1 MRLLHRTMFTD
12 APASVVLIR
21 MLVGGVYLSE
31 GIQKFLYPELR
42 GAGRFATLGI
52 PSPEFFGPFV
62 GAVEIACGA
71 LILLGLLTRLAVI
84 PTLVIMAV
92 AVYTTQLP
100 VFEKDGFWFMA
111 NRIRTDYSMVLGAAF
126 LLVAGGGRWS
136 LDALLTGRREH
147 LRTHDSRG
155 STP

>member
-1 MRLLHRTMFTD
+1 MGLLRRIISTD

-21 MLVGGVYLSE
+21 LLVGGVYLSE

-42 GAGRFATLGI
+42 GAGRFSTLGI

-62 GAVEIACGA
+62 GVVEIACGA
-71 LILLGLLTRLAVI
+71 LILVGLLTRLAVV

-100 VFEKDGFWFMA
+100 VLEKEGFWFMA
-111 NRIRTDYSMVLGAAF
+111 NRIRTDYSMVLGAVF
-126 LLVAGGGRWS
+126 LLLVGGGRWS
-136 LDALLTGRREH
+136 LDYAVGRRGGAGV
-147 LRTHDSRG
+147 RG
-155 STP
+155 DHT